1 MSTAID
7 SLIWSLTKEKIQFSQ
22 MEDLRRYTTFKIGGP
37 AAVFCMPHTVEEVKK
52 AISLAKEYSVP
63 YCILGKG
70 SNVLFSDEGYRGM
83 ILHTGSL
90 QELVI
95 EGNQITVGAGVDLAK
110 LCLAAAKEG
119 LSGLEFAYGIPGSVG
134 GAIYM
139 NAGAFGGE
147 ICQVISHVISLNDN
161 QKEIFLPIKELDMEY
176 RTSIFQSRSWC
187 ILSAKLTLKKA
198 DPKEIMETMEFY
210 MTRRKEKQPWQMPS
224 AGSAF
229 KRPPGAFAAALI
241 DQSGLKGFRVGDAA
255 ISEKHS
261 GFIINYGNA
270 TCRDVLQL
278 ADEVVRIVAEKT
290 GYRMEKE
297 IRVIDSGNIPWEQV

>member
-1 MSTAID
+1 MSTAIN
-7 SLIWSLTKEKIQFSQ
+7 SLVGSLTKEKIKFTQ
-22 MEDLRRYTTFKIGGP
+22 MEDLRRFTTFKIGGP
-37 AAVFCMPHTVEEVKK
+37 AAVFCMPHTVSEVEK

-70 SNVLFSDEGYRGM
+70 SNVLFSDDGYNGM
-83 ILHTGSL
+83 ILHTGYL

-95 EGNQITVGAGVDLAK
+95 EDNQITVGAGVDLAK
-110 LCLAAAKEG
+110 LCLAAAEEG

-187 ILSAKLTLKKA
+187 ILSAKLALKKA
-198 DPKEIMETMEFY
+198 DPKEIMDTMQFY
-210 MTRRKEKQPWQMPS
+210 MNRRKEKQPWQMPS

-261 GFIINYGNA
+261 GFIVNYGNA

-297 IRVIDSGNIPWEQV
+297 IRVMDCGNIPWE

>member
-1 MSTAID
+1 MSIAINSLID
-7 SLIWSLTKEKIQFSQ
+7 SLNKEKIKFSQ

-37 AAVFCMPHTVEEVKK
+37 AAVFCLPHTVEEVKK

-70 SNVLFSDEGYRGM
+70 SNVLFSDEGYHGM

-147 ICQVISHVISLNDN
+147 ICQVINHVISLNDN

-198 DPKEIMETMEFY
+198 DPKEIMESMEFF
-210 MTRRKEKQPWQMPS
+210 MNRRKEKQPWQMPS

-261 GFIINYGNA
+261 GFIVNYGNA
-270 TCRDVLQL
+270 TCKDVLQL

-297 IRVIDSGNIPWEQV
+297 IRVMDCGNISWE